1 MKHCMYH
8 VKPILHHVKA
18 CHRFVDHTVK
28 LEKAFEV
35 WAMQYASSALQPYVE
50 GDIRAGEAV
59 WAACVVAHR
68 DPDVHVGAG
77 ACCYCCR
84 WI

>member
-1 MKHCMYH
+1 MKQCVYH

-28 LEKAFEV
+28 LEKALEV

-50 GDIRAGEAV
+50 GDI
-59 WAACVVAHR
+59 
-68 DPDVHVGAG
+68 
-77 ACCYCCR
+77 
-84 WI
+84 